1 MELSAQKQFEIFKH
15 SFHLA
20 CLCQENRVV
29 AINQPG
35 ANLLGQ
41 SPDALIGQNIA
52 DFVTEPYRD
61 VLSDEL
67 PGLAETGEII
77 PAKLVSKCG
86 QEYDVE
92 LKISAAPEIGEGFFI
107 IVARDITQRTRVSEM
122 MKRQEEQYRKLVN
135 MALDL
140 ICLSEDGRITFINKA
155 GAKLLK
161 IKEGSTL
168 VGQPFWELFHPD
180 YEHIFKDGIK
190 ELVEEENVFPA
201 RLACRDG
208 HYLDVE
214 VAIIA
219 LDGLLAN
226 KIMIEARDITEHN
239 AAVHELHEANKYLE
253 KRVEERTKELMD
265 EVAERR
271 RAQSRLMHIASHD
284 ILTDL
289 PNRGLLMDRIS
300 MALSRA
306 SQTEERFSLLFI
318 DLDGFKEV
326 NDTLGHE
333 AGDSV
338 LIEVAN
344 RLKAAANENDTVART
359 GGDEF
364 VILVGD
370 GDRRTDAEGLAQA
383 IIASLSEPVSIKS
396 GETARLGASIGISNF
411 PEDGDNAST
420 LLKKADDAMYEAK
433 NSGKNTFRVSDP
445 QAA

>member
-1 MELSAQKQFEIFKH
+1 MELSAHKQFEIFKH

-20 CLCQENRVV
+20 CLCRENRIV

-35 ANLLGQ
+35 AKLLGQ
-41 SPDALIGQNIA
+41 SPESLEGQNIA
-52 DFVTEPYRD
+52 DFVTAPYRD
-61 VLSDEL
+61 VLADEL
-67 PGLAETGEII
+67 PSLAETGEII
-77 PAKLVSKCG
+77 PVKLVSKSG
-86 QEYDVE
+86 QEYDIE
-92 LKISAAPEIGEGFFI
+92 LKVSAAPEIGEGFFI
-107 IVARDITQRTRVSEM
+107 IVARDITQRTRVSQM

-140 ICLSEDGRITFINKA
+140 ICLSEDGEITFINKA

-168 VGQPFWELFHPD
+168 VGQPFWKLFHPD

-190 ELVEEENVFPA
+190 ELVEEESVFPA
-201 RLACRDG
+201 RLACSDG
-208 HYLDVE
+208 NYLDVE

-239 AAVHELHEANKYLE
+239 AAVNELHEANKYLE

-333 AGDSV
+333 AGDGV

-344 RLKAAANENDTVART
+344 RLRAAANEADTVART

-370 GDRRTDAEGLAQA
+370 RDRGTDAEVLAQA
-383 IIASLSEPVSIKS
+383 IIASLSEPISIKS
-396 GETARLGASIGISNF
+396 GETARLGASIGISNY
-411 PEDGDNAST
+411 PEDGDNESI
-420 LLKKADDAMYEAK
+420 LLKKADDAMYKAK